1 MLARAAARSSQAAP
15 PDRAARLRSER
26 RAAVAT
32 HFQGESS
39 MPKVLVLFYSRSGNT
54 ARLADAIVEG
64 ARGVKFT
71 EVDVRR
77 VDDLAPA
84 AVIDADP
91 AWKESRDALAR
102 KYRTLG
108 AIDELV
114 NYDALILGAPT
125 RYGVMAAELKLV
137 LDQTGPLWAKGL
149 LADKVGSAFTSV
161 QTAHGGHET
170 TLWSIMTPMANLGLI
185 LVPPGYTDPVMFS
198 GGSPYGATA
207 TTGPDDGGIRE
218 ADLAAA
224 RHQGKRVATV
234 TAMITHAK
242 SHHHH

>member
-1 MLARAAARSSQAAP
+1 
-15 PDRAARLRSER
+15 
-26 RAAVAT
+26 
-32 HFQGESS
+32 
-39 MPKVLVLFYSRSGNT
+39 MPKVLVLFYSRTGNT

-84 AVIDADP
+84 SVIESVP
-91 AWKESRDALAR
+91 GWKESRDALSK
-102 KYRTLG
+102 KYRTLES
-108 AIDELV
+108 IDALA
-114 NYDALILGAPT
+114 NYDALVLGAPT

-137 LDQTGPLWAKGL
+137 LDQTGPLWSKGL

-185 LVPPGYTDPVMFS
+185 IVPPGYTDPAMFT

-207 TTGPDDGGIRE
+207 TTGGDGGGIGE
-218 ADLAAA
+218 NDLAAA
-224 RHQGKRVATV
+224 RHQGRRVATV
-234 TAMITHAK
+234 TGMITHAR